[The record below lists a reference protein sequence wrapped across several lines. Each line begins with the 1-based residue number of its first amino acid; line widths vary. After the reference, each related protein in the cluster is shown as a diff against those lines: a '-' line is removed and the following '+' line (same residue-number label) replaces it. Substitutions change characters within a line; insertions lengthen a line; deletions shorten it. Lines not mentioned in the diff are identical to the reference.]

1 MQRRQSAPASSINT
15 TPNSSE
21 QVEIKTEHDFFL
33 QQRLK
38 QLEIDIE
45 KGRKIIEAREAKRN
59 DFLKRQNKHYC
70 QIVWKQLANE
80 NKDEN

>member
-15 TPNSSE
+15 TPNASE